1 MPCIL
6 RARRVSRRL
15 DTLIKIAVAQE
26 RFASGRSGL
35 FPNGHTRVFIFSEAG
50 ELDMPNVILGGESSP
65 GESHPEAL
73 AEPSVRLSPHSAPI
87 RQTRQSSRVASG
99 RRDPRIPSQAVVENG
114 SLELCVV

>member
-1 MPCIL
+1 MSICSVRTNCHLSDAFPRDVF
-6 RARRVSRRL
+6 RAL
-15 DTLIKIAVAQE
+15 VASDSYE
-26 RFASGRSGL
+26 GDV
-35 FPNGHTRVFIFSEAG
+35 P
-50 ELDMPNVILGGESSP
+50 DMIRIRESSP